1 MKKII
6 LILLIGFLANCEN
19 QPKSYKYGIP
29 EEEYSQI
36 LLGLINVNSSTNSTY
51 GTVKFTGTRLEWKRC
66 AQGQSYRSANNDCQG
81 NSSPTNFTPID
92 LKYGATQHTYCNTAS
107 NSCNSLELVP
117 ILNSAT
123 TSTTLNVTAY
133 VSCSTDT
140 TGVST
145 GSVTAGSWRVPTVI
159 ELVALSTLGRVAT
172 YQTFP
177 NIPDEKYWSSTSEVT
192 DLTGEVAQ
200 AVNFSLNGFGDTEK
214 VKKDTKLY
222 LRCVRSY

>member
-36 LLGLINVNSSTNSTY
+36 LLGLINVNSSSNSTY
-51 GTVKFTGTRLEWKRC
+51 GTVKFTTTRLEWKRC

-117 ILNSAT
+117 VLNSAN

-133 VSCSTDT
+133 ETCSTDT
-140 TGVST
+140 TGVSD
-145 GSVTAGSWRVPTVI
+145 GVTLGSWRVPTVI
-159 ELVALSTLGRVAT
+159 ELQALSTLGRVAT

-200 AVNFSLNGFGDTEK
+200 AVNYSLNGFGDIEK
-214 VKKDTKLY
+214 VKKDTKLFI
-222 LRCVRSY
+222 RCVRSY